1 MRLRKTRNKSG
12 AILLRALKVLPASDK
27 PKIIAVVILQ
37 ATLGF
42 LDLLGVA
49 AIGVLGALAVTG
61 VQSQSPGNRVSE
73 ALYFLGISSLEFQ
86 SQVAFLGLGAAL
98 IFVTRTV
105 ISIIVTRKIYIF
117 LSLRG
122 ALISTNL
129 IARLMSQSIIKVQER
144 STQETVYSLTTGVTA
159 ITLGVLG
166 TAITLVAD
174 GSLLAILV
182 MGLFIVDPVI
192 AIATVFFFGIL
203 GLSLYKLM
211 NVKARELGRL
221 NSKLSVES
229 NEKITEVLDS
239 YRESVVRNRRSYYAR
254 EIGQLRKQLALI
266 LAELQF
272 MPNVSKYVIE
282 SGMVLGAV
290 ILAGIQFGLQDAR
303 HAVAT
308 LSVFLAAGT
317 RIAPAIM
324 RLQQN
329 LITLKSSLG
338 SSIPTLGLIESLEG
352 IVEAAIVEDV
362 LRTEHPGFVGDVSLT
377 SVSLTYPGSS
387 KNALSDLSLHISEGL
402 SVAIVGASGAGKTSL
417 VDALLGVVP
426 INDGQVRISGLSPSE
441 AINKWPG
448 AISYVPQ
455 DVSISNGTIRQNVS
469 LGYPSELATDELV
482 WAALEVAQLKT
493 FVRDLPLGLETPV
506 GERGTRLSGGQRQR
520 LGIARAMFTR
530 PKLLVLDEATSSLDG
545 QTEADIS
552 NAIEKLQGSV
562 TVILIA
568 HRLSTVRNSNKVVY
582 LEEGKILS
590 TGSFDEVRVS
600 VPNFDLQAKLMGL

>member
-1 MRLRKTRNKSG
+1 MTLRKKNKEPQ
-12 AILLRALKVLPASDK
+12 AILFRALKVLPATDK
-27 PKIIAVVILQ
+27 PKIIAVVVLQ
-37 ATLGF
+37 AALGF

-61 VQSQSPGNRVSE
+61 IQSQAPGNRVSE
-73 ALYFLGISSLEFQ
+73 ALNFLGINNFDFQ
-86 SQVAFLGLGAAL
+86 SQVAILGLGAAF

-105 ISIIVTRKIYIF
+105 ISIVVTRKIYFF

-129 IARLMSQSIIKVQER
+129 ISRLMSQSIIKVQER

-174 GSLLAILV
+174 GSLLMIMV
-182 MGLFIVDPVI
+182 VGLFIVDPMI
-192 AIATVFFFGIL
+192 AIATILFFSIL
-203 GLSLYKLM
+203 SLSLYKMM

-221 NSKLSVES
+221 NSKLSVAS
-229 NEKITEVLDS
+229 HEKITEVLDS

-254 EIGQLRKQLALI
+254 EIGHLRKRLALV

-324 RLQQN
+324 RLQQS
-329 LITLKSSLG
+329 LITLKSSIG
-338 SSIPTLGLIESLEG
+338 SSIPTLALIESLEG
-352 IVEAAIVEDV
+352 IAEAANVEDA
-362 LRTEHPGFVGDVSLT
+362 LQTEHPGFVGEVSIT
-377 SVSLTYPGSS
+377 SVSLRYPGSN
-387 KNALSDLSLHISEGL
+387 KNALSDLSVQIPEGL
-402 SVAIVGASGAGKTSL
+402 SIAIVGTSGAGKTSL

-426 INDGQVRISGLSPSE
+426 INEGEVRISGLSPAE
-441 AINKWPG
+441 AIDKWPG

-469 LGYPSELATDELV
+469 LGFPSELASDELV
-482 WAALEVAQLKT
+482 WAALEVAQLET
-493 FVRDLPLGLETPV
+493 FVKGLPLGLETPV

-520 LGIARAMFTR
+520 LGIARAMFTK

-552 NAIEKLQGSV
+552 SAIEKLHGSV

-582 LEEGKILS
+582 LSEGRIVS
-590 TGSFDEVRVS
+590 TGTFDEVRAS

>member
-1 MRLRKTRNKSG
+1 MTRQKSSEKSQS
-12 AILLRALKVLPASDK
+12 ILFRALKVLPASDK

-73 ALYFLGISSLEFQ
+73 ALNFLGISSFDFQ
-86 SQVAFLGLGAAL
+86 SQVAFLGLGAAF
-98 IFVTRTV
+98 IFVTRTI
-105 ISIIVTRKIYIF
+105 ISIIVTRKIFNF

-129 IARLMSQSIIKVQER
+129 ISRLMSQSIIKVQER

-166 TAITLVAD
+166 TAITLVSD
-174 GSLLAILV
+174 GSLLVIMV
-182 MGLFIVDPVI
+182 VGLFIVDPTI
-192 AIATVFFFGIL
+192 ALATILFFSML
-203 GLSLYKLM
+203 GFSLYKLM

-254 EIGQLRKQLALI
+254 EIGRLRKQLALV

-272 MPNVSKYVIE
+272 LPNVSKYVIE
-282 SGMVLGAV
+282 SGMVVGAV

-324 RLQQN
+324 RVQQS
-329 LITLKSSLG
+329 LITLKSSIG
-338 SSIPTLGLIESLEG
+338 SSVPTLSLIESLEG
-352 IVEAAIVEDV
+352 IPEAESVEDS
-362 LRTEHPGFVGDVSLT
+362 LNTDHLGFIGEVSLT

-387 KNALSDLSLHISEGL
+387 EKALSDLSLEIPDGL
-402 SVAIVGASGAGKTSL
+402 SVAIVGTSGAGKTSL
-417 VDALLGVVP
+417 VDVLLGVVP
-426 INDGQVRISGLSPSE
+426 VNEGIVRISGLSPSE
-441 AINKWPG
+441 AIEKWPG

-455 DVSISNGTIRQNVS
+455 DVSISNGTIRQNIS
-469 LGYPSELATDELV
+469 LGYPAEFASDELV

-493 FVRDLPLGLETPV
+493 FVRGLPMGLETHV

-520 LGIARAMFTR
+520 LGIARAMFTK

-552 NAIEKLQGSV
+552 DAIEKLQGSV

-568 HRLSTVRNSNKVVY
+568 HRLSTVRNSSKIIY
-582 LEEGKILS
+582 LSKGKILA
-590 TGSFDEVRVS
+590 TGTFNEVRKS
-600 VPNFDLQAKLMGL
+600 VPNFDQQAKLMGL